1 MSPPAQGTEPE
12 QNRLELQW
20 LTDGDPAVPSTLEKP
35 ATPVGAIKS
44 FGPFGAKYKVGE
56 AIQKLDDDDWMVEV
70 VLIESGERA
79 EYRLSRIESDPE
91 AE

>member
-1 MSPPAQGTEPE
+1 
-12 QNRLELQW
+12 
-20 LTDGDPAVPSTLEKP
+20 VPSTLEKP
-35 ATPVGAIKS
+35 VIPVGAVKS
-44 FGPFGAKYKVGE
+44 FGPFGSKYRVGE
-56 AIQKLDDDDWMVEV
+56 AIHKLDDDDWMVEV

>member
-1 MSPPAQGTEPE
+1 M
-12 QNRLELQW
+12 
-20 LTDGDPAVPSTLEKP
+20 PSTLEKP

-44 FGPFGAKYKVGE
+44 FDPFGAKYKVGE

-79 EYRLSRIESDPE
+79 EYLLSRIESDPE